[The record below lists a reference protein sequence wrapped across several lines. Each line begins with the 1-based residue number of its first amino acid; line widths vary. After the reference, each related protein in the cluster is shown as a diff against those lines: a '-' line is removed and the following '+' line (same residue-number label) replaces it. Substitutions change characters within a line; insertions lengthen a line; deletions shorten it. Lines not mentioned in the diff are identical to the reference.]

1 MHNSSG
7 ADRVA
12 MVCRYAPW
20 WLSTQVSRPA
30 LHRPGICPGPP
41 TSRTPVQE
49 FSGNQVGY
57 LSVSDWEALPE
68 RLQPLLRHL
77 VVDPS
82 REPRQP
88 CCLAARRVV
97 CRLTRTLYPCLA

>member
-20 WLSTQVSRPA
+20 WLST
-30 LHRPGICPGPP
+30 
-41 TSRTPVQE
+41 QE

-88 CCLAARRVV
+88 TTQLTATACPALRPSVSCAA
-97 CRLTRTLYPCLA
+97 

>member
-20 WLSTQVSRPA
+20 WLSTQ
-30 LHRPGICPGPP
+30 
-41 TSRTPVQE
+41 E

-57 LSVSDWEALPE
+57 LSVSDWEALP
-68 RLQPLLRHL
+68 
-77 VVDPS
+77 
-82 REPRQP
+82 
-88 CCLAARRVV
+88 
-97 CRLTRTLYPCLA
+97 

>member
-20 WLSTQVSRPA
+20 WLST
-30 LHRPGICPGPP
+30 
-41 TSRTPVQE
+41 QE

-88 CCLAARRVV
+88 
-97 CRLTRTLYPCLA
+97 TT

>member
-20 WLSTQVSRPA
+20 WLSTQVSAGFLTLLMASPHITHA
-30 LHRPGICPGPP
+30 
-41 TSRTPVQE
+41 VQE

-88 CCLAARRVV
+88 
-97 CRLTRTLYPCLA
+97 TT

>member
-20 WLSTQVSRPA
+20 WLST
-30 LHRPGICPGPP
+30 
-41 TSRTPVQE
+41 QE

-82 REPRQP
+82 REPTSQQQP
-88 CCLAARRVV
+88 TAAALLLACPPSLWLGVSCA
-97 CRLTRTLYPCLA
+97 A

>member
-20 WLSTQVSRPA
+20 WLST
-30 LHRPGICPGPP
+30 
-41 TSRTPVQE
+41 QE

-68 RLQPLLRHL
+68 RLQPLLRCSCGCGWKGCTSSIAGL
-77 VVDPS
+77 FGFGPG
-82 REPRQP
+82 R
-88 CCLAARRVV
+88 A
-97 CRLTRTLYPCLA
+97 

>member
-20 WLSTQVSRPA
+20 WLST
-30 LHRPGICPGPP
+30 
-41 TSRTPVQE
+41 QE

-88 CCLAARRVV
+88 CCLAAQRVM
-97 CRLTRTLYPCLA
+97 CRLTRTLYACLA